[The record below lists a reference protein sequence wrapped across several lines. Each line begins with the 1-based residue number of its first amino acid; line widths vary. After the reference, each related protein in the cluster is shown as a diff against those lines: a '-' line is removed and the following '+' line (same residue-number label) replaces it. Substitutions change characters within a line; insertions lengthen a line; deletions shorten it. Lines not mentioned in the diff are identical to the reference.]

1 MYGSEE
7 DDNEKIEDVDV
18 EDVDADDADDADD
31 EVDAVYADN
40 AYDAD
45 AVDDADADD
54 DDRPWFRDIVL
65 LGGGHILSGQVLG
78 VDCQLLIFG
87 ADLRLASCWFGWK

>member
-18 EDVDADDADDADD
+18 EDVDADDADGADDAD
-31 EVDAVYADN
+31 
-40 AYDAD
+40 
-45 AVDDADADD
+45 DDADAAD